1 MLKPKSTKGTQP
13 NQDQMLLEGN
23 PKLGSFDKMG
33 SWGNYFGFSVAG
45 DQDLS
50 EEGEAAK
57 EAKKPIRSYPVDKF
71 VQDVPEDVLAR
82 CC

>member
-1 MLKPKSTKGTQP
+1 
-13 NQDQMLLEGN
+13 MLLEGN
-23 PKLGSFDKMG
+23 PKLGSFDKTG
-33 SWGNYFGFSVAG
+33 TWGNYFGFSVAG

-71 VQDVPEDVLAR
+71 V
-82 CC
+82 